1 MTMIRYGT
9 ILLATAVLV
18 TTGVAQQVLGNNKG
32 KVRAAN
38 ALATISAAEN
48 QLEWSRRD
56 FHGQPPLSEVFG
68 FWPAYTI
75 QNDLFNDPDV
85 LWGQAMTPAL

>member
-38 ALATISAAEN
+38 ALADISVAE
-48 QLEWSRRD
+48 QPLQWSRRNFQD
-56 FHGQPPLSEVFG
+56 APTPRFSASGPLTRFKRPVSTRTCLVRR
-68 FWPAYTI
+68 
-75 QNDLFNDPDV
+75 
-85 LWGQAMTPAL
+85 

>member
-32 KVRAAN
+32 KVRATN
-38 ALATISAAEN
+38 ALAAISAAEGEPL
-48 QLEWSRRD
+48 QWSRRNFTD
-56 FHGQPPLSEVFG
+56 SPTQQVFG

-75 QNDLFNDPDV
+75 QNDLFNDPDGFGV
-85 LWGQAMTPAL
+85 RR

>member
-32 KVRAAN
+32 KVRATN
-38 ALATISAAEN
+38 ALATSAQPKTAAMEPTRLSGCH
-48 QLEWSRRD
+48 QHRD
-56 FHGQPPLSEVFG
+56 FRLLARLHDPKPAFSTLSCSV
-68 FWPAYTI
+68 
-75 QNDLFNDPDV
+75 
-85 LWGQAMTPAL
+85 QAMTPAL

>member
-32 KVRAAN
+32 KVRATN
-38 ALATISAAEN
+38 ALATIGATEN
-48 QLEWSRRD
+48 PLEWSRRD
-56 FHGQPPLSEVFG
+56 FQDATNTEIFG

-75 QNDLFNDPDV
+75 QRPVSTLSCLV
-85 LWGQAMTPAL
+85 RR

>member
-32 KVRAAN
+32 KVRATN
-38 ALATISAAEN
+38 ALATIGAAEN
-48 QLEWSRRD
+48 RCNGADATFRMPANTAD
-56 FHGQPPLSEVFG
+56 FRLLARLHDSK
-68 FWPAYTI
+68 
-75 QNDLFNDPDV
+75 
-85 LWGQAMTPAL
+85 